1 MKRPRTSAFVG
12 VSLDGFLAR
21 KDGSIDWLKP
31 FEGEEHGFTEFFA
44 SIDTLVI
51 GRKTYDFVLSMVEP
65 GKPWFYQGKRCLVMT
80 RGTLAPKYG
89 ERASKEQPSR
99 LLDALAKE
107 GSRHVY
113 IDGGEVI
120 RLFLKAGL
128 LDEMTVTV

>member
-65 GKPWFYQGKRCLVMT
+65 GKVWFYQDKRCRVMT
-80 RGTLAPKYG
+80 HRRLDAKYG
-89 ERASKEQPSR
+89 ERACSGEPSR
-99 LLDALAKE
+99 LMDELAKD

-113 IDGGEVI
+113 VDGGEVI
-120 RLFLKAGL
+120 RLFLK
-128 LDEMTVTV
+128 